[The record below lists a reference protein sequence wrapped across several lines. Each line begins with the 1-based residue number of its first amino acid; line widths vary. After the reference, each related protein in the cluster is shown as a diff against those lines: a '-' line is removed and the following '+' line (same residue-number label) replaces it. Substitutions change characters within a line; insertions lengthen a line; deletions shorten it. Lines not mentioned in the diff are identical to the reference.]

1 MTTTASSIAMDFAP
15 PEVLVERRP
24 CGTMVFR
31 SPWEL
36 TPFASTV
43 GSLLDEAAADSPRAT
58 FLAERSGNGWREVS
72 YAETR
77 NQVRRIASS
86 LLMLKGFSERPLAIL
101 SDNSIDVGLITL
113 AAMYV
118 GIPVVPV
125 SSAYSKVS
133 QTFEKLRAI
142 VGATNP
148 AVIFA
153 SDAQTYGR
161 AIRAVASTDTQIIVG
176 DPTGGDPGWT
186 EFAQFMAAPVDDGL
200 VDAAAA
206 KVNAKSLAKIMFT
219 SGSTGQPK
227 GVMMTHAMILAHQQG
242 ITQTWLFLNTQ
253 PPVILDWLPWSHSFG
268 GNHNFVMV
276 LRHKGSL
283 YIDDGRP
290 LPALIERTVANL
302 RTVSPTM
309 VLSVPRAYGMLLPY
323 LEADSGLARSF
334 FRNLK
339 LLFYAAAD
347 MPASDWRRLE
357 ELAARHADQPPYFVS
372 SWGMSENIA
381 AATIVH
387 FPTKRAGSIGLPV
400 PGTTIK
406 LSPTDD
412 KLELRIRGP
421 AVTPGYW
428 GRPDLTKAAFDEEG
442 FYRSGDAGRL
452 VDPEN
457 PVAGFAYDGRISENF
472 KLSTGS
478 WVFAGGLRVRAIAAG
493 APIVEDVVIAAPDR
507 DEVALL
513 VFPSLMGCRTVAP
526 GHDDAGLD
534 ELVALPEI
542 RACIKAMLRKLAED
556 HEGANRIRR
565 AIILTEPPSLDG
577 HEITDKGSINQR
589 AVLARRAA
597 IVDRLYQQQSADVI
611 TPD

>member
-31 SPWEL
+31 SPREL
-36 TPFASTV
+36 APFASTV
-43 GSLLDEAAADSPRAT
+43 GSLLDEAAADSPGVT
-58 FLAERSGNGWREVS
+58 FLAERSGKGWREVS
-72 YAETR
+72 YAEAK

-86 LLMLKGFSERPLAIL
+86 LVMLKGVSERPLAIL
-101 SDNSIDVGLITL
+101 SDNSVDVGLITL
-113 AAMYV
+113 AALYV

-142 VGATNP
+142 IAATDP
-148 AVIFA
+148 AAIYA

-161 AIRAVASTDTQIIVG
+161 AIRAAAPTDAQIIVG
-176 DPTGGDPGWT
+176 DSTGGDPGWI
-186 EFAQFMAAPVDDGL
+186 EFAEFMSAPLDDAL

-206 KVNAKSLAKIMFT
+206 QVNAKSLAKIMFT

-268 GNHNFVMV
+268 GNHNFIMV
-276 LRHKGSL
+276 LRHKGTL

-323 LEADSGLARSF
+323 LEADSELARSF

-339 LLFYAAAD
+339 LIFYAAAD

-357 ELAARHADQPPYFVS
+357 ELAARHADQAPYFAS

-421 AVTPGYW
+421 AITPGYW
-428 GRPDLTKAAFDEEG
+428 GRPDLTEAAFDEEG

-452 VDPEN
+452 VDPAN

-472 KLSTGS
+472 KLSTGR
-478 WVFAGGLRVRAIAAG
+478 WVFVGGLRVRAIAAG

-534 ELVALPEI
+534 ELAALPEI

-597 IVDRLYQQQSADVI
+597 IVDSLYQQQPSDAI
-611 TPD
+611 TLD